1 MVKIDVSKLREIKR
15 TLPGKF
21 DDALRGAAE
30 EIASDI
36 KLSFNT
42 GPGGRTYQRGNVSH
56 VASQPGYPPNVD
68 IGTLKNSIRAVRG
81 NHQFQHFIVDGVEYG
96 VELELGRERVKA
108 RPFFTPVMENWRNR
122 KFANFLS
129 DVGLL

>member
-1 MVKIDVSKLREIKR
+1 MVKIDVSKLRELKR
-15 TLPGKF
+15 EMPGRF
-21 DDALRGAAE
+21 DDALRAAAE
-30 EIASDI
+30 EIATDI

-42 GPGGRTYQRGNVSH
+42 SPAGQTYKRGNVTH

-68 IGTLKNSIRAVRG
+68 IGTLKNSIRAIRG
-81 NHQFQHFIVDGVEYG
+81 NHQFEHYIVDGVQYG
-96 VELELGRERVKA
+96 IFLELGTERMKA

-129 DVGLL
+129 DFGLL